1 MAIVSMKMGNLSL
14 VQSLITRLIRSEGE
28 KQGLLKEMKQEQE
41 RYEEYKKL
49 KTYDKLEKNKRW
61 R

>member
-1 MAIVSMKMGNLSL
+1 MAIVSMKMGNLGL
-14 VQSLITRLIRSEGE
+14 IQSLKTRLTRAKGE
-28 KQGLLKEMKQEQE
+28 KQGLLKQMKQEQE

-49 KTYDKLEKNKRW
+49 KTYNKLEKNR